1 LTNRLTSCISSRTF
15 SNRKSRF
22 LPLSLAAGFV
32 MAFAILTLSAAPV
45 RLAAQQ
51 PTATAGEQ
59 PAGTAA
65 NTPPAEKLSQEEQN
79 KAFLTGGPIVKWTA
93 RTLNTSVETAST
105 IFQLFNFLVIV
116 LLVAVPLAR
125 VFPKIFRKRSI
136 TLGQNL
142 QAAREA
148 TEEANARLR
157 AVEEKLAG
165 LDGEIKKLQAQVEQE
180 SLEDEKRV
188 KASLAEESAR
198 IVESAEQ
205 ELGVAVAQAQR
216 NLRHFAADLAIEQA
230 ARQMTLSPEAD
241 RALIAEFIGSV
252 AKSDGGQK

>member
-1 LTNRLTSCISSRTF
+1 MTNRLTSCFSSRTF
-15 SNRKSRF
+15 SNCFSRF
-22 LPLSLAAGFV
+22 LPLGLAA
-32 MAFAILTLSAAPV
+32 ASAITFAILTLSAAPV

-51 PTATAGEQ
+51 PAATVSEQ
-59 PAGTAA
+59 SAA
-65 NTPPAEKLSQEEQN
+65 TPVNTPPAEQLSQEEQN

-93 RTLNTSVETAST
+93 RTFKISVETAAA
-105 IFQLFNFLVIV
+105 IFQLVNFLVIV
-116 LLVAVPLAR
+116 LLVAVPMAR

-142 QAAREA
+142 QTARAA
-148 TEEANARLR
+148 TEDANARLR

-180 SLEDEKRV
+180 SQEDEKRV
-188 KASLAEESAR
+188 KASLTEESAR
-198 IVESAEQ
+198 IVETAEQ
-205 ELGVAVAQAQR
+205 ELSVAVAQAQR

-252 AKSDGGQK
+252 ADSDGGQK

>member
-1 LTNRLTSCISSRTF
+1 MT
-15 SNRKSRF
+15 
-22 LPLSLAAGFV
+22 
-32 MAFAILTLSAAPV
+32 FAILTLSAAPV

-51 PTATAGEQ
+51 PAATASEQ
-59 PAGTAA
+59 PAGTAV

-79 KAFLTGGPIVKWTA
+79 KAFLTGGPMVKWTA
-93 RTLNTSVETAST
+93 RTLNTSVETAAT
-105 IFQLFNFLVIV
+105 IFQLVNFLVIV
-116 LLVAVPLAR
+116 LLIAVPLAR

-142 QAAREA
+142 QTARQA

-188 KASLAEESAR
+188 KASLVEESAR

-205 ELGVAVAQAQR
+205 ELGVGGLEARQLVPCKIVDGERVIRRKQWCCDCQR
-216 NLRHFAADLAIEQA
+216 GEGKEKHSPDLAGKA
-230 ARQMTLSPEAD
+230 PEPQRLMLTHCGCED
-241 RALIAEFIGSV
+241 RASHRRCRPR
-252 AKSDGGQK
+252 D